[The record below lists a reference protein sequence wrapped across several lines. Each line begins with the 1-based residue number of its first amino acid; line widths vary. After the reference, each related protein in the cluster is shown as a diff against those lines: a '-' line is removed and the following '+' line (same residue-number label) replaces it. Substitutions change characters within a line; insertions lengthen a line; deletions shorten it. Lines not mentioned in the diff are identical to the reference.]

1 MLQILTCRMDI
12 AEKYGLD
19 AAVLL
24 HNIVYWTEKNAA
36 ENRHFHKGR
45 YWMYATIKGFAQMYP
60 LWSESQIR
68 RIISR
73 LRDSGALLVGE
84 FNENRMLR
92 TIWYSPS
99 DEILTLYETGYDSES
114 ICQKQPMQ
122 VTNPADANDEN
133 GKCIYNENK
142 KLQQEELSVVSQKTM
157 PCQSEAQMLFDRFW
171 AAYPKK
177 KGKES
182 ARRAWR
188 KLRPD
193 MALCRVMASAL
204 DRQKQSEDWRR
215 DGGKYIPYP
224 ASWLNGR
231 RWEDEPDNLSDESEE
246 GYDGI

>member
-99 DEILTLYETGYDSES
+99 DEILSLYETGYDSES
-114 ICQKQPMQ
+114 ISHVTIDGKTRKTCKLKIIQ
-122 VTNPADANDEN
+122 VEAGIDKLIF
-133 GKCIYNENK
+133 GKFLETCY
-142 KLQQEELSVVSQKTM
+142 LT
-157 PCQSEAQMLFDRFW
+157 
-171 AAYPKK
+171 
-177 KGKES
+177 
-182 ARRAWR
+182 
-188 KLRPD
+188 
-193 MALCRVMASAL
+193 
-204 DRQKQSEDWRR
+204 
-215 DGGKYIPYP
+215 
-224 ASWLNGR
+224 
-231 RWEDEPDNLSDESEE
+231 
-246 GYDGI
+246 

>member
-1 MLQILTCRMDI
+1 
-12 AEKYGLD
+12 
-19 AAVLL
+19 
-24 HNIVYWTEKNAA
+24 
-36 ENRHFHKGR
+36 
-45 YWMYATIKGFAQMYP
+45 
-60 LWSESQIR
+60 
-68 RIISR
+68 
-73 LRDSGALLVGE
+73 
-84 FNENRMLR
+84 
-92 TIWYSPS
+92 
-99 DEILTLYETGYDSES
+99 
-114 ICQKQPMQ
+114 
-122 VTNPADANDEN
+122 
-133 GKCIYNENK
+133 
-142 KLQQEELSVVSQKTM
+142 
-157 PCQSEAQMLFDRFW
+157 MLFDRFW